1 MWGSIWMEIES
12 LLDMEVFVATSKII
26 GITVNAVL

>member
-1 MWGSIWMEIES
+1 MWGSILMEIES
-12 LLDMEVFVATSKII
+12 LLDVQVFVATSKII